1 MISKLAKIA
10 ESQVGVRES
19 GRNSGEH
26 VRKYQGAT
34 SLEEKEFAWCAAFV
48 DWCIAEWLKD
58 AEAVK
63 WLGLRVRTPDA
74 WRPKT
79 ALAYGFLGWAK
90 DRPNTTEILMPSAEA
105 QAGDIVM
112 YTFSH
117 VGIVISD
124 NGKTIQTV
132 EGNTNEEGSRE
143 GDGVYYKTRNK
154 SLVKRFVRIKS
165 TGTNSL
171 TKV

>member
-1 MISKLAKIA
+1 MIAKLAKIA

-19 GRNSGEH
+19 GNNSGEAI
-26 VRKYQGAT
+26 RKYQQAT
-34 SLEEKEFAWCAAFV
+34 SLDPDKWPWCAAFV
-48 DWCIAEWLKD
+48 DWCIKEWLED
-58 AEAVK
+58 AEVIA
-63 WLGLRVRTPDA
+63 WLGLKTRTPEA

-90 DRPNTTEILMPSAEA
+90 ERPNTTKIIDRSEQA

-124 NGKTIQTV
+124 NGKSIQTI
-132 EGNTNEEGSRE
+132 EGNTNGEGSRE
-143 GDGVYYKTRNK
+143 GDGVYFKTRSR
-154 SLVKRFVRIKS
+154 SLVRSYVRIS
-165 TGTNSL
+165 PSARRL
-171 TKV
+171 DPV

>member
-1 MISKLAKIA
+1 MIAKLAKIA

-19 GRNSGEH
+19 GTNSGGSI
-26 VRKYQGAT
+26 RKYQEAT
-34 SLEEKEFAWCAAFV
+34 SLDPGAWPWCAAFV

-58 AEAVK
+58 DEVIA
-63 WLGLRVRTPDA
+63 WLGLKVRTPEA

-90 DRPNTTEILMPSAEA
+90 DRPNTTEVLMPSAKA

-117 VGIVISD
+117 VGIVLSD
-124 NGKTIQTV
+124 NGKTLQTV
-132 EGNTNEEGSRE
+132 EGNTNGEGSRE
-143 GDGVYYKTRNK
+143 GDGVYFKTRAK
-154 SLVKRFVRIKS
+154 SLVRRYVRI
-165 TGTNSL
+165 TPSL
-171 TKV
+171 RA

>member
-1 MISKLAKIA
+1 MISKLVKIA

-19 GRNSGEH
+19 GRNSGEAI
-26 VRKYQGAT
+26 RKYQAAT
-34 SLEEKEFAWCAAFV
+34 SLKPDRWPWCAAFV
-48 DWCIAEWLKD
+48 DWCILEWLKD
-58 AEAVK
+58 PEVVK
-63 WLGLRVRTPDA
+63 WLGLKVRTPEQ

-79 ALAYGFLGWAK
+79 ALAYGFTSWAAG
-90 DRPNTTEILMPSAEA
+90 RPNTTKLLGPTEMAKP
-105 QAGDIVM
+105 GDIVM

-132 EGNTNEEGSRE
+132 EGNTNGEGSRE

-154 SLVKRFVRIKS
+154 SLIRRLVRI
-165 TGTNSL
+165 GT
-171 TKV
+171 

>member
-1 MISKLAKIA
+1 MISRLATIA

-19 GRNSGEH
+19 GRNSGVD
-26 VRKYQGAT
+26 VRKYQEAT
-34 SLEEKEFAWCAAFV
+34 NLKERGFAWCAAFV
-48 DWCIAEWLKD
+48 DWCIKEWLTD
-58 AEAVK
+58 SEAVK
-63 WLGLRVRTPDA
+63 WLGLKVRTPEE

-79 ALAYGFLGWAK
+79 ALAYGFLNWAK
-90 DRPNTTEILMPSAEA
+90 DRPNTTEVLMPSAKA

-143 GDGVYYKTRNK
+143 GDGVYYRTRNK
-154 SLVKRFVRIKS
+154 SLVRRYVRITPS
-165 TGTNSL
+165 RRA
-171 TKV
+171 

>member
-1 MISKLAKIA
+1 MISRLATIA

-19 GRNSGEH
+19 GRNSGATI
-26 VRKYQGAT
+26 RKYQEAT
-34 SLEEKEFAWCAAFV
+34 NLDERGFAWCAAFV
-48 DWCIAEWLKD
+48 DWCIMEWLTD

-63 WLGLRVRTPDA
+63 WLGLKVRTPEE

-79 ALAYGFLGWAK
+79 ALAWGFLNWAK
-90 DRPNTTEILMPSAEA
+90 DRPNTTEVLMPSAKA

-112 YTFSH
+112 FTFSH

-124 NGKTIQTV
+124 NGRTIQTV

-143 GDGVYYKTRNK
+143 GDGVYYRTRNK
-154 SLVKRFVRIKS
+154 SLVRRYVRITPS
-165 TGTNSL
+165 RRS
-171 TKV
+171 

>member
-1 MISKLAKIA
+1 MISRLAKIA

-19 GRNSGEH
+19 GGSNSGAAI
-26 VRKYQGAT
+26 RKYQAAT
-34 SLEEKEFAWCAAFV
+34 SLEPDKWPWCAAFV

-58 AEAVK
+58 AEAVA
-63 WLGLRVRTPDA
+63 WLALKVRTPEA

-79 ALAYGFLGWAK
+79 ALAYGFLNWAK
-90 DRPNTTEILMPSAEA
+90 NRPNTSDILLPTEKA

-132 EGNTNEEGSRE
+132 EGNTNGEGSRD
-143 GDGVYYKTRNK
+143 GDGVYFKTRNK

-165 TGTNSL
+165 TGS
-171 TKV
+171 K

>member
-19 GRNSGEH
+19 GRNSGED
-26 VRKYQGAT
+26 VRKYQEAT
-34 SLEEKEFAWCAAFV
+34 NLEERGFAWCAAFV
-48 DWCIAEWLKD
+48 DWCIKEWLTD

-63 WLGLRVRTPDA
+63 WLGLRVRTPEA

-79 ALAYGFLGWAK
+79 ALAYGFLNWAK
-90 DRPNTTEILMPSAEA
+90 DRPNTTEVLMPRAKA

-143 GDGVYYKTRNK
+143 GDGVYYRTRNK

-165 TGTNSL
+165 TSS
-171 TKV
+171 K